1 MLIDTAEN
9 ITIAEKTY
17 QSLYKYLE
25 QNLYLT
31 VENLSSEEFAE
42 IKDDFNRENFWAKH
56 VVHELDCWIAF
67 FFSKGRFPGSQKLI
81 MLPQADIP
89 DFIKTEAPL
98 LPIDLYKKF
107 KATDAKA
114 LASIQVIAAL
124 NIHLGGDRN
133 ISKKALTEFLCN
145 LTFQALSKENDDILL
160 SFEHAG
166 NLFLD
171 ILESLAKI
179 DQHMVNDSKILCE
192 NLKEELNKTEY
203 ELDLLPELEIQE
215 DLAKYQKEGKS
226 PLWPPKPFSSS
237 TPLKTKEINKIYDEE
252 KENYLQTAI
261 TINKTDFDVAVE
273 NAEENS
279 KEVINDI
286 IGSIPG
292 LIVDD
297 KLNLDKLFE
306 YNSNDLERTSDLSNQ
321 VQERLDKLLSLM
333 KENTRPSIDM
343 WMTEKPTEELPN
355 NSLSGEK
362 SDIKTEDIYI
372 DGNYLDNI
380 QFFPK
385 PSTDDKI

>member
-1 MLIDTAEN
+1 
-9 ITIAEKTY
+9 
-17 QSLYKYLE
+17 
-25 QNLYLT
+25 
-31 VENLSSEEFAE
+31 
-42 IKDDFNRENFWAKH
+42 
-56 VVHELDCWIAF
+56 
-67 FFSKGRFPGSQKLI
+67 

-89 DFIKTEAPL
+89 DFVKTETPL
-98 LPIDLYKKF
+98 SPIDLYKKF

-252 KENYLQTAI
+252 KENYLLTAI
-261 TINKTDFDVAVE
+261 TINKTA
-273 NAEENS
+273 
-279 KEVINDI
+279 KQTWQLKMQKKVI
-286 IGSIPG
+286 
-292 LIVDD
+292 
-297 KLNLDKLFE
+297 KK
-306 YNSNDLERTSDLSNQ
+306 
-321 VQERLDKLLSLM
+321 
-333 KENTRPSIDM
+333 
-343 WMTEKPTEELPN
+343 
-355 NSLSGEK
+355 
-362 SDIKTEDIYI
+362 
-372 DGNYLDNI
+372 
-380 QFFPK
+380 
-385 PSTDDKI
+385 